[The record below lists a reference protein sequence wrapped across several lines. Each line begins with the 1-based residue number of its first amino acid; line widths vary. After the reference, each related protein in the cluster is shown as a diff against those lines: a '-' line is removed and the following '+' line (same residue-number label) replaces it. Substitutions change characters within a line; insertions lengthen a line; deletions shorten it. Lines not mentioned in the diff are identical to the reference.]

1 LADILV
7 YFQAEEDRNT
17 AWMPKIAV
25 VLGLTLASLVVLL
38 PPLDV
43 ANRGSGGELDVSLL
57 YQVMFVSI
65 AVWVVVIIPFLIFY
79 YEAEDPESPRGQ
91 LCWAV
96 VYETVTLAC
105 ATTVLVIMWI
115 FLGRAQIP
123 VTQYV
128 YDGPLLDAAAL
139 TPAAGCGLDS
149 GCVEGENSFY
159 EIGVT
164 PIVYIMALSSFV
176 GWFFL
181 ALFGGIGMAALPLD
195 LMLAY
200 KSRPQ
205 CISLQVNCS
214 FRQLSFRA
222 AHVPGDASGHCPPLF
237 PTRRGQIHYTCTAH
251 EAEYPTWRLPCP
263 AVPRLAYGQR
273 VCACALLI
281 YHVREILLIAATSF
295 RVAQD
300 YAKQRV
306 MLHERAQRLRSIGQ
320 ALGLDAANER
330 KRKARVAYNKYKQAV
345 YFLEQDWA
353 KVRIAYKH
361 RGGNPLRC
369 VAS

>member
-1 LADILV
+1 V

-25 VLGLTLASLVVLL
+25 VLGLTLAALVVLL

-43 ANRGSGGELDVSLL
+43 ANRSSGGELDVSLL
-57 YQVMFVSI
+57 YQVMFVAI
-65 AVWVVVIIPFLIFY
+65 AVIVVVVIPFLIFY
-79 YEAEDPESPRGQ
+79 YEAEDPESARGQ
-91 LCWAV
+91 LCWAI
-96 VYETVTLAC
+96 VYETVTLAS
-105 ATTVLVIMWI
+105 AATVLVVMWI

-128 YDGPLLDAAAL
+128 YAGPLLDATAE
-139 TPAAGCGLDS
+139 TPAAGCGVSS
-149 GCVEGENSFY
+149 GCVPGESSFY

-164 PIVYIMALSSFV
+164 PVVYIMALSSFV

-205 CISLQVNCS
+205 SITPQVSRSLWERTFWGGTCCLNDVGS
-214 FRQLSFRA
+214 DHGLLADA
-222 AHVPGDASGHCPPLF
+222 APPH
-237 PTRRGQIHYTCTAH
+237 I
-251 EAEYPTWRLPCP
+251 
-263 AVPRLAYGQR
+263 V
-273 VCACALLI
+273 
-281 YHVREILLIAATSF
+281 
-295 RVAQD
+295 QD
-300 YAKQRV
+300 YAKQRI
-306 MLHERAQRLRSIGQ
+306 MLHERAQRLRAIGQ
-320 ALGLDAANER
+320 GLGLNAAHDRNR
-330 KRKARVAYNKYKQAV
+330 KTRVAYNKFKQAV

-353 KVRIAYKH
+353 KVTIAYKQ

-369 VAS
+369 VASLV